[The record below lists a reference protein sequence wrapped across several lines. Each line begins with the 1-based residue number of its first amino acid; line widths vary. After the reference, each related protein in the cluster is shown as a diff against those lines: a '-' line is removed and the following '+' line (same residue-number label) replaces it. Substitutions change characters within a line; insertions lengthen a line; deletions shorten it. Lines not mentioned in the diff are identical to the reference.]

1 MVGVELGDEQ
11 LTVRTSQLGAFARAA
26 PVIARDA
33 GVSIRELRP
42 DRRVAG
48 ERLLLPGEPMIGII
62 FGLTLRQMLGRG
74 RTILIGL
81 LALLPVLVALVYRLG
96 SQDTEQQEWAA
107 TVLFDGFVVTTF
119 LPLTALV
126 FGTAVLGAEIED
138 GTAVYLLSKP
148 VARSR
153 IIVAKLLAAW
163 ALTTATVLSSG
174 LAAGAIALYDKP
186 EAGILLGFG
195 VGIAL
200 GGLVYSALFVML
212 SVVTSRALI
221 AGLVYVFIWEGLV
234 NGLFAGTR
242 LLSVRH
248 YTLGVADSF
257 VDLSASSFDAAL
269 DPATALVL
277 MLAFGAVTSWYAVR
291 RLRRF
296 EIGETT

>member
-1 MVGVELGDEQ
+1 
-11 LTVRTSQLGAFARAA
+11 
-26 PVIARDA
+26 
-33 GVSIRELRP
+33 
-42 DRRVAG
+42 
-48 ERLLLPGEPMIGII
+48 MIGII
-62 FGLTLRQMLGRG
+62 FGLTVRQMLGRG

-81 LALLPVLVALVYRLG
+81 LALLPVLVALGYRLG

-107 TVLFDGFVVTTF
+107 TVLLDGFVVSTF

-126 FGTAVLGAEIED
+126 YGTAVLGAEIED

-148 VARSR
+148 IARSR
-153 IIVAKLLAAW
+153 IIVAKLLAGW
-163 ALTTATVLSSG
+163 TLTTATVLSSG

-186 EAGILLGFG
+186 KAGILLGFG
-195 VGIAL
+195 VGITL

-212 SVVTSRALI
+212 SVITSRALI
-221 AGLVYVFIWEGLV
+221 AGLIYVFIWEGLV